1 MSILTVDR
9 LQKTFT
15 THSKTRRG
23 ATAKEAKSIQV
34 LKDVSFEIQAG
45 EIFTLLGPSGC
56 GKSTTLRSVAGLE
69 TPDEGR
75 IGISGRTVFDGSKKL
90 SLDPQ
95 DRHLSMVFQSY
106 AIWPHL
112 NVFKNVSFPLEV
124 QRGKKKVSRKEISE
138 RVERVLEA
146 VDLGRYIDRSAVKL
160 SGGQQQ
166 RLALARAMVT
176 QPDLL
181 LLDEPLSNL
190 DAKLR
195 ESMRL
200 ELKKLQHQLGL
211 TSIYVT
217 HDQGEALAMSSR
229 IAVMNEGRIVQ
240 IGTPREIYQNPN
252 SPFVAQFVGTSN
264 VLEGTV
270 TAVAEGL
277 VQLMTPAGQLST
289 ATHYSAKVGDEVTLL
304 IRPEDI
310 VIHDAE
316 ARSNYPNGWVGKV
329 LAGAYVGEAVDYIAD
344 VNGIEMRLRAN
355 PMESGRLDTDVFLE
369 IDPNRVYMIPPASSS

>member
-23 ATAKEAKSIQV
+23 ATAQEAKSIQV
-34 LKDVSFEIQAG
+34 LKDVSFDIQAG

-75 IGISGRTVFDGSKKL
+75 IGISGRTVFDGAKKI

-95 DRHLSMVFQSY
+95 ERHLSMVFQSY

-124 QRGKKKVSRKEISE
+124 QRGKNKVSRKEISE

-146 VDLGRYIDRSAVKL
+146 VDLARYIDRSAVKL

-200 ELKKLQHQLGL
+200 ELKRLQHQLGL

-229 IAVMNEGRIVQ
+229 IAVMNEGSIVQ

-252 SPFVAQFVGTSN
+252 SHFVAQFVGTSN
-264 VLEGTV
+264 VLQGTV
-270 TAVAEGL
+270 VEVAEGQ
-277 VQLMTPAGQLST
+277 VRMKTPAGPLSA
-289 ATHYSAKVGDEVTLL
+289 ATHRTAKVGEVFTLL

-310 VIHDAE
+310 QIHDAE
-316 ARSNYPNGWVGKV
+316 SRSDYPNGWVGKV
-329 LAGAYVGEAVDYIAD
+329 LAGAYVGEAVDYVAD

-355 PMESGRLDTDVFLE
+355 PKESGRLDTEVFLE
-369 IDPNRVYMIPPASSS
+369 IDPHRVYMIPTGSSA

>member
-1 MSILTVDR
+1 MSILSVDR
-9 LQKTFT
+9 LEKTYT
-15 THSKTRRG
+15 TKSKTRRG
-23 ATAKEAKSIQV
+23 ATAQEGKSVRV
-34 LKDVSFEIQAG
+34 LNDVSFEIEAG

-56 GKSTTLRSVAGLE
+56 GKSTTLRSIAGLE
-69 TPDEGR
+69 VPDKGR

-90 SLDPQ
+90 SLEPQ
-95 DRHLSMVFQSY
+95 ERHLSMVFQSY
-106 AIWPHL
+106 AIWPHM
-112 NVFKNVSFPLEV
+112 NVFKNVAFPLEV
-124 QRGKKKVSRKEISE
+124 RGGKNKVSRKEIAE
-138 RVERVLEA
+138 RVERVLDA
-146 VDLGRYIDRSAVKL
+146 VDLGKYIDRSAVKL

-252 SPFVAQFVGTSN
+252 STFVAQFVGTSN

-270 TAVAEGL
+270 VAVTDGI
-277 VQLMTPAGQLST
+277 VQVMTRAGTLS
-289 ATHYSAKVGDEVTLL
+289 AASHHRLQVGDEVTML

-310 VIHDAE
+310 VIHDAS
-316 ARSNYPNGWVGKV
+316 AAGNYPNGLTGTV
-329 LAGAYVGEAVDYIAD
+329 LAGAYIGEAVDYMAD
-344 VNGIEMRLRAN
+344 VNGVEIRLRAN
-355 PMESGRLDTDVFLE
+355 PMESGRLDTQVFLE
-369 IDPNRVYMIPPASSS
+369 VDPHRIYVIPPAS